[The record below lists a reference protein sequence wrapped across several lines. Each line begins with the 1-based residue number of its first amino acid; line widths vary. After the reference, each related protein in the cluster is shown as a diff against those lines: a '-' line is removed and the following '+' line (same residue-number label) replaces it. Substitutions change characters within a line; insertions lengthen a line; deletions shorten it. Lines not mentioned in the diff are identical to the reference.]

1 MDADCWKPA
10 DLHGERQ
17 RKSRHRERRVV
28 KILDPACRPRELVR
42 QARLA
47 CSDLI
52 GVGTLVEER
61 PQRVA
66 FRLPIEAEMRV
77 GFTDIAR
84 VRRTALVDWRNDG
97 PLSTYLG

>member
-17 RKSRHRERRVV
+17 RKRRHRERRVA

-42 QARLA
+42 QVRLA

-52 GVGTLVEER
+52 G
-61 PQRVA
+61 VA

-84 VRRTALVDWRNDG
+84 VRRTALVDRRG
-97 PLSTYLG
+97 